1 MRTGKQALRVAG
13 VAVTAATAL
22 VAGLTTPSAATQE
35 TRTATSDTQR
45 VENTHRTGTARTWVT
60 LVTGDRVAVD
70 AKGNPVAIRPA
81 EGRERIPVQV
91 ERRDGHAY
99 AIPLDARRLIVRGT
113 VDKRLFDVTTLSRP
127 EYVASQ
133 RAGVRLIVAYQ
144 GERPAARGKLRA
156 AEGMKVRR
164 SLPVLGA
171 DAVTASPEHATA
183 AWEALTDASRGA
195 SHRTAAPGVAK
206 VWLDGIRKATLDKS
220 VPQVG
225 APAAW
230 KAGFDGKGTK
240 IAVLDTGVDQTH
252 PDLAGQQVAEKNF
265 TDAVD
270 TKDRIGHGT
279 HVASIAAGTGAKS
292 GGKYRGVASGA
303 KILDGKVLNDE
314 GSGEDSGIIAGLEWA
329 AAQKADVVNLS
340 LGGTDQPGLDPL
352 ETAVNKLSA
361 EKGILFAIAAGNEGE
376 LGSSTVSSPGSAD
389 AALTVGAVDKA
400 DKLANFSS
408 RGPRVGDGAVKPD
421 VTAPGVDIGAAAA
434 PGSDIAGGGT
444 PVADGYVAISGTS
457 MSTPHAAGAAAIL
470 AQQHPDWSG
479 ERIKATLVAS
489 TTPGAYGA
497 FEQGTGRIDLR
508 QAVTQTVIAEPLSLS
523 LGQQQWPHHDDKP
536 RSGKLTYRNLGSTP
550 VTVDVA
556 LTGTGPDGKPAP
568 AGFFTVADQRLTVP
582 AQGTASTSVIADTRL
597 GGTVDGA
604 YSARVTATAG
614 RQTVHTVATVDREV
628 ESYDVN
634 LRHLGRDGKPAQ
646 TFRSGLVG
654 TSGLAKGWRGET
666 LQDAK
671 LRLPKGHYVLNGSIE
686 GADGSTDW
694 IVQPKLVVDKQATV
708 TLDARTTKPVD
719 LTVPDRKAASLD
731 AHADLTVVA
740 EGWDIGV
747 GWVGDSFKRLRTAHR
762 GPAVPAGALLQ
773 QFTSAF
779 RRGGGDNP
787 SYYLSYGVSH
797 TKVTT
802 GFVRHAKPADLARIK
817 VTLGASAPK
826 KTGILSVSPLFN
838 DLNQGEVAPIGGK
851 LPHTSTLYVNAK
863 GPRWQLFLQQFDA
876 QGEDDAYYVTDE
888 LRLSPGKSY
897 AQRLNIG
904 VFGPGLSDTDGIFRQ
919 GDDLYGSLP
928 LVADGANH
936 YGTSTFETVRTT
948 LYRNGKKVGSNT
960 DPLTGDEAFTVP
972 AGPAKYRLSTSV
984 SRTKA
989 AGVSTRVAGDWT
1001 FSSQQST
1008 DQVRLPA
1015 SVVRFTPTLAADS
1028 TAKAGATLK
1037 VPVTVQGSAAGKNLK
1052 SLAVYVSYDK
1062 GAHWKKLAVSGG
1074 KVTVKNPGAGK
1085 SVSFKANA
1093 SDKQG
1098 NTVSQTIQEAYRT
1111 R

>member
-1 MRTGKQALRVAG
+1 M
-13 VAVTAATAL
+13 AVTAAAAL
-22 VAGLTTPSAATQE
+22 VAGLTTPSAGAQETRQE
-35 TRTATSDTQR
+35 TRTATADTQR

-81 EGRERIPVQV
+81 EGRERVPVQV
-91 ERRDGHAY
+91 ERRGGHAY
-99 AIPLDARRLIVRGT
+99 VIPLDARRLIARGT
-113 VDKRLFDVTTLSRP
+113 VDRRLFDVTTLGRP

-144 GERPAARGKLRA
+144 GERPAAKGKLRA
-156 AEGMKVRR
+156 VEGLKLRR
-164 SLPVLGA
+164 ALPVLGA
-171 DAVTASPEHATA
+171 DAVTVSREHSQA
-183 AWEALTDASRGA
+183 AWEALTDAPGGA
-195 SHRTAAPGVAK
+195 THRTAAPGVAT

-220 VPQVG
+220 VPQIG

-270 TKDRIGHGT
+270 TKDRVGHGT

-314 GSGEDSGIIAGLEWA
+314 GFGEDSGIVAGLEWA
-329 AAQKADVVNLS
+329 AAEKADVVNLS
-340 LGGTDQPGLDPL
+340 LGGTDLPGLDPL

-361 EKGILFAIAAGNEGE
+361 DHGILFAIAAGNSGQ
-376 LGSSTVSSPGSAD
+376 GGPGTVGSPGSAD
-389 AALTVGAVDKA
+389 AALTVGAVDKK
-400 DKLANFSS
+400 DKLADFSS

-434 PGSDIAGGGT
+434 PGSQIGEGGT

-470 AQQHPDWSG
+470 AQRHPDWSG
-479 ERIKATLVAS
+479 EWIKATLVAS

-508 QAVTQTVIAEPLSLS
+508 KAITQTVIAEPLSLS

-536 RSGKLTYRNLGSTP
+536 RSRKLTYRNLGNEP
-550 VTVDVA
+550 VTVRVSVS
-556 LTGTGPDGKPAP
+556 GTGPDGKPAP

-614 RQTVHTVATVDREV
+614 RQTVHTVAAVEREI
-628 ESYDVN
+628 ESYDVT

-646 TFRSGLVG
+646 TLRSSLVG
-654 TSGLAKGWRGET
+654 TSGLAQGTFDET

-671 LRLPKGHYVLNGSIE
+671 LRLPKGHYLLNGSI
-686 GADGSTDW
+686 GGTDGSTDW

-719 LTVPDRKAASLD
+719 LTVPDRKAASLE
-731 AHADLTVVA
+731 AHADLTLVA
-740 EGWDIGV
+740 EDGTYGTGWS
-747 GWVGDSFKRLRTAHR
+747 GDSFKRLRTAHR
-762 GPAVPAGALLQ
+762 GPAVPAGALFQ
-773 QFTSAF
+773 QFSSAF
-779 RRGGGDNP
+779 SRGGDNP
-787 SYYLSYGVSH
+787 PYYLGYGVSP
-797 TKVTT
+797 TRVTT

-826 KTGILSVSPLFN
+826 KTGILSVRPIVSDFT
-838 DLNQGEVAPIGGK
+838 QGEVAPIGGK

-888 LRLSPGKSY
+888 LRLAPGKSY
-897 AQRLNIG
+897 AQRLNVG

-948 LYRNGKKVGSNT
+948 LYRDGKKVGSNT
-960 DPLTGDEAFTVP
+960 DPLTGAGAFTVP

-989 AGVSTRVAGDWT
+989 AGVSTRVTGDWT
-1001 FSSQQST
+1001 FSSQRST

-1028 TAKAGATLK
+1028 TAKAGTTIK
-1037 VPVTVQGSAAGKNLK
+1037 VPVTVQGSAAGRNLK
-1052 SLAVYVSYDK
+1052 SLTVYVSYDK

-1074 KVTVKNPGAGK
+1074 KVTVKNPGAGR